1 MDSNLIFSLKSEF
14 TLREAAMALA
24 GVMLWNKDTDK
35 EESEKCKWILDA
47 LIMSA
52 RKGEINSKVKHYM
65 NGREKNG
72 EAKCII
78 VIGSPNN
85 ERDWEKV
92 EITRIDLMEWCKK
105 RGMHPPFLFPKPPVE
120 EKTLHASERR
130 SLLAIIRALAEL
142 HEIKPIKT
150 RESGDGWRKAAE
162 ALLTDLSA
170 QGIAP
175 PLKDPQRL
183 AEKLREAFGLRD

>member
-1 MDSNLIFSLKSEF
+1 M
-14 TLREAAMALA
+14 
-24 GVMLWNKDTDK
+24 
-35 EESEKCKWILDA
+35 
-47 LIMSA
+47 
-52 RKGEINSKVKHYM
+52 
-65 NGREKNG
+65 
-72 EAKCII
+72 
-78 VIGSPNN
+78 IGSPNN

-170 QGIAP
+170 KGIAP

>member
-52 RKGEINSKVKHYM
+52 RNGEINSKVKHYM

-72 EAKCII
+72 ETKCII
-78 VIGSPNN
+78 VISSPNN
-85 ERDWEKV
+85 EREWGKV
-92 EITRIDLMEWCKK
+92 EITRIDLIEWCKK
-105 RGMHPPFLFPKPPVE
+105 RGIHPPFLFPKPPAE
-120 EKTLHASERR
+120 EKPPHASEKNT
-130 SLLAIIRALAEL
+130 LLAIIRAFAEL
-142 HEIKPIKT
+142 RGIKSG
-150 RESGDGWRKAAE
+150 RDAYSGDAAE
-162 ALLTDLSA
+162 LLRVLGKAGIEAPCNEKTLAKHLLASFKA
-170 QGIAP
+170 Q
-175 PLKDPQRL
+175 
-183 AEKLREAFGLRD
+183 